1 MAKKKVLKADVEI
14 NLAFS
19 MVNAT
24 MLIMRDV
31 KTRLLNN
38 GGVMR
43 QEVKKDFNDL
53 LKAID
58 RVLYLEEKF
67 DAAVTRTMG
76 DRVGDEYEMWM
87 EDYNELARLVLL
99 WVEKCDGDED
109 KKNEVWKTLNAM
121 KGVGIFSQDDI
132 DRFRLK
138 KVSRL

>member
-14 NLAFS
+14 NVAFS

-53 LKAID
+53 LKAVD

-99 WVEKCDGDED
+99 WVEKCDNDAE
-109 KKNEVWKTLNAM
+109 KKNAVWKLLNGM
-121 KGVGIFSQDDI
+121 EGIGVFSQDDI